1 MSTLAALANH
11 LWQSTVFA
19 GLVALA
25 ILAFRR
31 NRASVRHG
39 LWLAASIKFLIP
51 FAALVSLGAQLA
63 PRVIAP
69 SALPALASAVGTAS
83 QPFAS
88 PRVEFEAGVLGDVAP
103 TPTSSWPIAPI
114 AASIWVA
121 GSLLFLGVWGV
132 QWRRMAKMVRTGAR
146 ITSGRE
152 VDALRQLERQARLA
166 QPITIVESPGQFEP
180 GVFGIRTPVLLWPA
194 GIGAH
199 LTREQLVTILAHE
212 VAHVRRRDN
221 LTAMIQMVIS
231 SAFWFHPLVW
241 WIGAR
246 LADERE
252 RACDEEVLHAGGEPE
267 LYAETI
273 LAVCRLYL
281 QAPPSCV
288 SGVASSNLRTRIE
301 RIMTS
306 AATRTLSWRHKLLLA
321 TVTIAALATPVA
333 IGALTASTLRAP
345 AMRFMTV
352 QILRRE
358 AGPTADP
365 SQRRTFEIS
374 SIKLNRS
381 GIGPVA
387 VHAEPGGQFN
397 ARNVTVRTL
406 IQIAY
411 RLQPSQIIGGPS
423 WLNADRFDVL
433 AKTDGEA
440 AGEPLMGDGQGQ
452 PNHMN
457 RLLQRLLAD
466 RFNLVVRTET
476 REMPIYA
483 LRVARADGTFGPEL
497 RPSTGE
503 CWQTPGAPED
513 IVKGRAGALDH
524 PGEPVPCGIR
534 IGLGTM
540 TIAGTP
546 LSQFAN
552 SLSGVLDRTVID
564 RTDLA
569 GRFDLS
575 LAWTPDGA
583 TPGLAK
589 TAGSVPTI
597 APDGPSIFT
606 AMQEQLGLKLEP
618 TTAPV
623 DVLLIVSA
631 EPPRSN

>member
-19 GLVALA
+19 GLVAIA

-69 SALPALASAVGTAS
+69 SALPAIASAVGTAS

-88 PRVEFEAGVLGDVAP
+88 PRVEFPAGVLGDVAP
-103 TPTSSWPIAPI
+103 KPTSSWPIAPM

-152 VDALRQLERQARLA
+152 VDALRHLERQAHLA
-166 QPITIVESPGQFEP
+166 QPITIVESPGHFEP

-199 LTREQLVTILAHE
+199 LTSEQLVTILAHE

-221 LTAMIQMVIS
+221 LTAAIQMVIS

-252 RACDEEVLHAGGEPE
+252 RACDEDVLHAGGEPE
-267 LYAETI
+267 MYAETI

-288 SGVASSNLRTRIE
+288 SGVASSDLRTRIE

-333 IGALTASTLRAP
+333 IGALTASTLRTP
-345 AMRFMTV
+345 GLRFMQV
-352 QILRRE
+352 QI
-358 AGPTADP
+358 
-365 SQRRTFEIS
+365 QRRQVPNPYDANVERRMTFEIS
-374 SIKLNRS
+374 TVKLNP
-381 GIGPVA
+381 GAPGPVA
-387 VHAEPGGQFN
+387 INAQSDGRFT
-397 ARNVTVRTL
+397 ARNVTLKTL
-406 IQIAY
+406 IQMAY
-411 RLQPSQIIGGPS
+411 RLQAGQIVDGPG
-423 WLNADRFDVL
+423 WLNSDRFDVT
-433 AKTDGEA
+433 AQTDVYGERM
-440 AGEPLMGDGQGQ
+440 PLIPEGTGQV
-452 PNHMN
+452 N
-457 RLLQRLLAD
+457 RFNVMLQALLAD
-466 RFNLVVRTET
+466 RFKLVVRNDT
-476 REMPIYA
+476 REMPIYE
-483 LRVARADGTFGPEL
+483 LRVASADGTLGPNFRQAHGACSQLSENA
-497 RPSTGE
+497 RGEHTG
-503 CWQTPGAPED
+503 
-513 IVKGRAGALDH
+513 
-524 PGEPVPCGIR
+524 GETVPCGILMR
-534 IGLGTM
+534 PGMLNVVS
-540 TIAGTP
+540 TP
-546 LSQFAN
+546 TVQLAN
-552 SLSGVLDRTVID
+552 SLSTILGRTVVDRTELSGSY
-564 RTDLA
+564 DLT
-569 GRFDLS
+569 LK
-575 LAWTPDGA
+575 WTPDIVQ
-583 TPGLAK
+583 PGP
-589 TAGSVPTI
+589 VDPN
-597 APDGPSIFT
+597 PVSIF
-606 AMQEQLGLKLEP
+606 AAIRDQLGLTLEP
-618 TTAPV
+618 TKAPV

-631 EPPRSN
+631 EPPRTN